1 MELCDDVPR
10 DLNYERYIEIAND
23 MLIEVGA
30 RKPDAYKRGPLFT
43 FYKKK

>member
-1 MELCDDVPR
+1 
-10 DLNYERYIEIAND
+10 